1 MSAFGKDVHH
11 VYLPY
16 DLPGAMNRFL
26 NTVQPKLVIVM
37 ETELWPNMVAA
48 LHKRKIPLV
57 IANARL
63 SERSAKGYAKLGGFM
78 RRLLSRITLIAAQ
91 NEEDGNRFL
100 SLGLKRNQLAVTGSL
115 KFDISVTP
123 ELAARAVTLRRQWAP
138 HRKVWIATS
147 THDGEEQIIL
157 QAHKKLLEDFPE
169 PAADPCSPPSGAASL
184 TPVTMVQKAGME
196 LYFCRSTGEIPS
208 SSTQV
213 VIGDTMGELMLLY
226 GIADLAFV
234 GGSLVERGGHNPLE
248 PAAHAIPVLMGPHTF
263 NFKDICAKLQQDDGL
278 ITVTDADSLVRE
290 VSTLLTM
297 KITVCGMAVTR
308 WKCCIKTRARCR
320 VCYSYCNLTCRSG
333 VINVEP
339 AFRGDDR

>member
-1 MSAFGKDVHH
+1 MWLRLLLRSRKAPAYRKRWAERYGFCQNKVEPDGILLHSVSVGETLAAIPLVRALRHRYPSMPITVTTMTPTGSGAPCRRSAKMSITSIC
-11 VYLPY
+11 LY

-100 SLGLKRNQLAVTGSL
+100 ALGLKRNQLAVTGSL

-123 ELAARAVTLRRQWAP
+123 ELAACAITLRRQWAP

-147 THDGEEQIIL
+147 TTTAKNKSSCRRI
-157 QAHKKLLEDFPE
+157 KN
-169 PAADPCSPPSGAASL
+169 CWRPSR
-184 TPVTMVQKAGME
+184 T
-196 LYFCRSTGEIPS
+196 
-208 SSTQV
+208 
-213 VIGDTMGELMLLY
+213 
-226 GIADLAFV
+226 
-234 GGSLVERGGHNPLE
+234 
-248 PAAHAIPVLMGPHTF
+248 
-263 NFKDICAKLQQDDGL
+263 
-278 ITVTDADSLVRE
+278 
-290 VSTLLTM
+290 
-297 KITVCGMAVTR
+297 
-308 WKCCIKTRARCR
+308 CC
-320 VCYSYCNLTCRSG
+320 
-333 VINVEP
+333 
-339 AFRGDDR
+339 

>member
-1 MSAFGKDVHH
+1 MELLYTTLLYLIQPLVWLRLLLRSRKAPAYRKRWAERYGFCQNKVEPDGILLHSVSVGETLAAIPLVRALRHRYPSMPITVTTMTPTGSERAMSAFGKDVHH

-100 SLGLKRNQLAVTGSL
+100 ALGLKRNQLAVTGSL

-123 ELAARAVTLRRQWAP
+123 ELAARAITLRRQWAP

-157 QAHKKLLEDFPE
+157 QAHKKLLETFPNLLLILVSS
-169 PAADPCSPPSGAASL
+169 ASGAL
-184 TPVTMVQKAGME
+184 P
-196 LYFCRSTGEIPS
+196 R
-208 SSTQV
+208 
-213 VIGDTMGELMLLY
+213 
-226 GIADLAFV
+226 
-234 GGSLVERGGHNPLE
+234 
-248 PAAHAIPVLMGPHTF
+248 
-263 NFKDICAKLQQDDGL
+263 
-278 ITVTDADSLVRE
+278 
-290 VSTLLTM
+290 
-297 KITVCGMAVTR
+297 
-308 WKCCIKTRARCR
+308 RA
-320 VCYSYCNLTCRSG
+320 
-333 VINVEP
+333 
-339 AFRGDDR
+339 